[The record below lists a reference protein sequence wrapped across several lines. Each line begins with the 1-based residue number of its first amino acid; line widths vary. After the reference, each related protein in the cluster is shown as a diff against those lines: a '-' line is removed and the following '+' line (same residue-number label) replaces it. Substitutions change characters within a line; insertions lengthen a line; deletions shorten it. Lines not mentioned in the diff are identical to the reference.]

1 MREGKILWWSDVVC
15 SIQRHVLHPP
25 TSLSLTDLSPQSP
38 QSKDRL
44 TISQSHNLKIGL
56 QSHNLQSKD
65 RLTTLQ
71 SHNLQYKDRL
81 TTTQSHNSQ
90 SKDRLTTSQSHNSQ
104 YKNRLTTQYLK
115 IKELSIDRDIKY

>member
-1 MREGKILWWSDVVC
+1 MLYKYKYEKIPIPKSSPRRRSGKILWWSDVVC

-65 RLTTLQ
+65 RLTTTQ
-71 SHNLQYKDRL
+71 SKYRL
-81 TTTQSHNSQ
+81 TITQS
-90 SKDRLTTSQSHNSQ
+90 
-104 YKNRLTTQYLK
+104 
-115 IKELSIDRDIKY
+115 IDTL